1 MKIPK
6 EITVGKTTYTVQ
18 RTVKGGNLGHINYQ
32 TKIISVATQD
42 SYGNQLENEEMHDTF
57 WHELTHAVLHD
68 MNHPL
73 RDDEKFVRKFAYR
86 LSCAVD
92 SAKF

>member
-6 EITVGKTTYTVQ
+6 EITVGKTTYTV
-18 RTVKGGNLGHINYQ
+18 RRGSKTGCLGNIDYQ

-42 SYGNQLENEEMHDTF
+42 AYGNKLESEEVHDTF

-73 RDDEKFVRKFAYR
+73 RDDEKFVGKFAYK
-86 LSCAVD
+86 LSCAID
-92 SAKF
+92 SARL